1 MFKVTDAP
9 IKPLD
14 IDDGG
19 AGGFVT
25 FEGKVRNRSEGRAVL
40 RLEYEAFGTM
50 AEVEG
55 QRILDEATAMF
66 SLTQAMAVHRTG
78 LLEIGATAVWIGVA
92 APHRAEAF
100 RACEYVI
107 DELKKRVPIWKKEHY
122 ADGDSDWIGCDDE
135 QSNETNLD
143 YYRRQVLLSEIGDEG
158 QRKLAGAR
166 VLVVGAGGLGCA
178 VLPYLAGAGV
188 GSIGV
193 CDGDAVEVSN
203 LHRQVLFDFADRGRA
218 KADVVAESLSRLN
231 PFISVRAHA
240 ERFNPTNGRAILSGY
255 DFVVDGTDNFATKF
269 LLNDLCVA
277 LGKPLVQA
285 SLHQFDGHILVV
297 DPSSEG
303 GCLRCIWADAP
314 YDGCVGTCAE
324 EGVLGVVPGVFGLVQ
339 ANETLKLILGIP
351 ESLTDS
357 MLTVDLR
364 TYETHRIRRVKRP
377 DCPTCGIGCLERAID
392 VPLDEALL
400 LDLPAIDIREAEE
413 WDVIPGFEDCSRLP
427 LSDLASLHGV
437 AVGQKSVLLICEHGV
452 RSAHAARWL
461 REAGVEAYSLI
472 GGADLARRVN
482 ARR

>member
-25 FEGKVRNRSEGRAVL
+25 FEGKVRNRNEGRAVL
-40 RLEYEAFGTM
+40 RLEYEAFGAM

-66 SLTQAMAVHRTG
+66 GLTQALAVHRTG

-122 ADGDSDWIGCDDE
+122 ADGDSDWIGSQGE
-135 QSNETNLD
+135 GAGEPQLD
-143 YYRRQVLLSEIGDEG
+143 FYRRQLLLPEIGEEG
-158 QRKLAGAR
+158 QRKLAAAR

-178 VLPYLAGAGV
+178 ALPYLAGAGV

-218 KADVVAESLSRLN
+218 KADVVAESLRRLN
-231 PFISVRAHA
+231 PFVSVRAHA
-240 ERFNPTNGRAILSGY
+240 ERFTPTSGRSILADY
-255 DFVVDGTDNFATKF
+255 DLVIDGTDNFATKF
-269 LLNDLCVA
+269 LLNDLCFA

-285 SLHQFDGHILVV
+285 SLHQFDGQILVV
-297 DPSSEG
+297 DPGSEG
-303 GCLRCIWADAP
+303 GCLRCIWPEAP

-324 EGVLGVVPGVFGLVQ
+324 DGVLGVVPGVFGMLQ
-339 ANETLKLILGIP
+339 ANEVLKIILGIP
-351 ESLTDS
+351 ESLAES
-357 MLTVDLR
+357 MLTLDLR
-364 TYETHRIRRVKRP
+364 TYETHRICRVKRP
-377 DCPTCGIGCLERAID
+377 DCPTCGKGSPERAID

-400 LDLPAIDIREAEE
+400 LALPAIDIREAEE
-413 WDVIPGFEDCSRLP
+413 WDVIPGFEDCSRMP
-427 LSDLASLHGV
+427 LSDLAALHRT
-437 AVGQKSVLLICEHGV
+437 ALGQGAVLLICEHGV

-461 REAGVEAYSLI
+461 REAGIEAYSLL
-472 GGADLARRVN
+472 GGADLARRVK